1 MAGLILYS
9 FRRCPYAIRARLA
22 LRQAG
27 ITPELR
33 EVDLRC
39 KPPELIAASAKTT
52 VPVLV
57 RPDGPPI
64 DESLELMRWAL
75 AQNDPHGLLE
85 LAASPGSEQLL
96 QQNDGPFKHH
106 LDRYRYPHRYGG
118 SEGMP
123 IAGRRSSSCGSGMNA
138 CSRRDGYWVQLP
150 RWWIWLCSPL
160 CVSFAIA
167 IRLVLRLSQACSP
180 CRVGW
185 ISSSARPSWPRF

>member
-1 MAGLILYS
+1 MGLILYS

-39 KPPELIAASAKTT
+39 KPPELIAASAKAT

-85 LAASPGSEQLL
+85 LAASDDAKELL
-96 QQNDGPFKHH
+96 FQNDGPFKHH
-106 LDRYRYPHRYGG
+106 LCLLYTSP
-118 SEGMP
+118 SP
-123 IAGRRSSSCGSGMNA
+123 
-138 CSRRDGYWVQLP
+138 RDGL
-150 RWWIWLCSPL
+150 
-160 CVSFAIA
+160 
-167 IRLVLRLSQACSP
+167 LSRMP
-180 CRVGW
+180 
-185 ISSSARPSWPRF
+185 SSA